1 MSANATSTAAPA
13 ADAAPAP
20 VASAPAAA
28 AGAHTAAAPIGFRSE
43 RDSLADSAV
52 GVLLV
57 LVLLLG
63 ACLGG
68 LLLAKRKGWLNRWL
82 PTPGGADAAASR
94 LRVEQVLRLS
104 PRTVLYRVADERS
117 RYLILEST
125 ASAQLGPAQPL
136 NESSSREAH
145 PSEASPSHDPHA

>member
-1 MSANATSTAAPA
+1 VSADATQTAAKQAAAPA
-13 ADAAPAP
+13 AAPVVAPATAP
-20 VASAPAAA
+20 VVAP
-28 AGAHTAAAPIGFRSE
+28 GVAHSTAPIGFRDEHESV
-43 RDSLADSAV
+43 ADSAV

-68 LLLAKRKGWLNRWL
+68 LLFAKRKGWLNRWL
-82 PTPGGADAAASR
+82 PAPSGAADDASR

-136 NESSSREAH
+136 DQAT
-145 PSEASPSHDPHA
+145 PSHDPHA

>member
-1 MSANATSTAAPA
+1 MSAEATQTAAKQSAPKATASDVAPVAAPA
-13 ADAAPAP
+13 TAP
-20 VASAPAAA
+20 VAAP
-28 AGAHTAAAPIGFRSE
+28 GAVHSAAPIGFRDEHASV
-43 RDSLADSAV
+43 ADSAV

-57 LVLLLG
+57 LVVLLG

-68 LLLAKRKGWLNRWL
+68 LIFAKRKGWLNRWL
-82 PTPGGADAAASR
+82 PAPSGAADDASR

-104 PRTVLYRVADERS
+104 PRTVLYRVADERN

-136 NESSSREAH
+136 DQAT
-145 PSEASPSHDPHA
+145 SPHDPHA

>member
-1 MSANATSTAAPA
+1 MSAEATQTAAKQTAPTATTPEVAPVAAPA
-13 ADAAPAP
+13 TAP
-20 VASAPAAA
+20 VVAP
-28 AGAHTAAAPIGFRSE
+28 GAVHSAAPIGFRDEHASV
-43 RDSLADSAV
+43 ADSAV

-57 LVLLLG
+57 LVVLLG

-68 LLLAKRKGWLNRWL
+68 LLFAKRKGWLNRWL
-82 PTPGGADAAASR
+82 PAPSGAADDASR

-104 PRTVLYRVADERS
+104 PRTVLYRVADERN

-136 NESSSREAH
+136 DQATS
-145 PSEASPSHDPHA
+145 SHDPHA

>member
-1 MSANATSTAAPA
+1 MSADATQPAAKQTAAPA
-13 ADAAPAP
+13 TTPVVAPATAP
-20 VASAPAAA
+20 VVAP
-28 AGAHTAAAPIGFRSE
+28 GAVHSTTPIGFRDEHESV
-43 RDSLADSAV
+43 ADSAV

-57 LVLLLG
+57 LVVLLG

-68 LLLAKRKGWLNRWL
+68 LLFAKRKGWLNRWL
-82 PTPGGADAAASR
+82 PAPSGAADDASR

-104 PRTVLYRVADERS
+104 PRTVLYRVADERN

-136 NESSSREAH
+136 DQAI
-145 PSEASPSHDPHA
+145 PSHDPHA

>member
-1 MSANATSTAAPA
+1 MSAEATQTAAKQTAPKATTPEVAPVAAPA
-13 ADAAPAP
+13 TAP
-20 VASAPAAA
+20 VVAP
-28 AGAHTAAAPIGFRSE
+28 GAVHSAAPIGFRDEHASV
-43 RDSLADSAV
+43 ADSAV

-57 LVLLLG
+57 LVVLLG

-68 LLLAKRKGWLNRWL
+68 LIFAKRKGWLNRWL
-82 PTPGGADAAASR
+82 PAPSGAADDASR

-136 NESSSREAH
+136 DQAT
-145 PSEASPSHDPHA
+145 SPHDPHA

>member
-1 MSANATSTAAPA
+1 MSADATQTAARQNAPKASTPEVAPVAAPA
-13 ADAAPAP
+13 TAP
-20 VASAPAAA
+20 VALH
-28 AGAHTAAAPIGFRSE
+28 GAAPIGFRDEHESV
-43 RDSLADSAV
+43 ADSAV

-57 LVLLLG
+57 LVVLLG

-68 LLLAKRKGWLNRWL
+68 LLFAKRKGWLNRWL
-82 PTPGGADAAASR
+82 PAPSGAADDASR

-117 RYLILEST
+117 RYLIVEST

-136 NESSSREAH
+136 DQAT
-145 PSEASPSHDPHA
+145 PPHDPHA

>member
-1 MSANATSTAAPA
+1 MSADATQPAAKQTAAPA
-13 ADAAPAP
+13 TTPVVAPATAP
-20 VASAPAAA
+20 VVAP
-28 AGAHTAAAPIGFRSE
+28 GAVHSAAPIGFRDEHESV
-43 RDSLADSAV
+43 ADSAV

-57 LVLLLG
+57 LVVLLG

-68 LLLAKRKGWLNRWL
+68 LLFAKRKGWLNRWL
-82 PTPGGADAAASR
+82 PAPSGAADDASR

-104 PRTVLYRVADERS
+104 PRTVLYRVADERN

-136 NESSSREAH
+136 DQAT
-145 PSEASPSHDPHA
+145 PSHDPHA